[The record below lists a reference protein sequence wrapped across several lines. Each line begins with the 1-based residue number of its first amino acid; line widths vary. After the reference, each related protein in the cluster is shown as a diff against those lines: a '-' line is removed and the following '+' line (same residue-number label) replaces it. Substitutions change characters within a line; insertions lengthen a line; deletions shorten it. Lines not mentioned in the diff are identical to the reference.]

1 MHSFDGPS
9 TQQVSAYLKGELV
22 HLKLPAA
29 ERRVVGHDLLW
40 GGVEE
45 IGSPAYWTAQAWMWE
60 LEEPDHY
67 RLGRSLREEVL
78 ACLLGGYG
86 IPAEVGLA
94 AFERLKGFSAADLHN
109 ESFVRTA
116 LAEPLSVRGRSVRYR
131 FVQQKARHV
140 ALSMVG
146 IEQINTQVSDR
157 ELRDALICLSGIG
170 PKTASWIVRNW
181 RGSDHVSILDVHIV
195 RACRAL
201 GVFKSSWRVE
211 RHYALMEEAYL
222 SFARAVGARASIL
235 DSVMW
240 MTMRRLP
247 TSVVVAMGS
256 STTRSNDHGHP
267 KPVDIKQLILL

>member
-1 MHSFDGPS
+1 MHSFNESS
-9 TQQVSAYLKGELV
+9 TQQVSAYFKGEIVNLR
-22 HLKLPAA
+22 LPSA
-29 ERRVVGHDLLW
+29 ERPIVGHDLLW
-40 GGVEE
+40 GRAEE
-45 IGSPAYWTAQAWMWE
+45 IGSPAYWAAQAWMWE

-67 RLGRSLREEVL
+67 RLGRTLREEVL

-94 AFERLKGFSAADLHN
+94 AYERLRRFSVADLHN
-109 ESFVRTA
+109 EGFVRAA

-131 FVQQKARHV
+131 FVQQKAHHV
-140 ALSMVG
+140 ALSMAG
-146 IEQINTQVSDR
+146 MDQIDSEISDR
-157 ELRDALICLSGIG
+157 ELRDALICLPGIG
-170 PKTASWIVRNW
+170 PKTASWVVRNW

-211 RHYALMEEAYL
+211 RHYSLMEEAYL

-247 TSVVVAMGS
+247 TSIVVAMGLS
-256 STTRSNDHGHP
+256 PSSNDRAP
-267 KPVDIKQLILL
+267 LKAVDMKQLTLL